1 MSVLSRIFMIVRC
14 CLRLEDSLTP
24 SRVIRITLFL
34 TNAKQDGFFLGFVC
48 LASPRRSP
56 DLPDALPSLSVS
68 CVLSTHL
75 VLSRSLSPSHAR
87 SFSAI
92 GTLSWVRIDRD
103 ALFRRLCTPPLPPP
117 PGATVSTEEH
127 RPPPLPFLSCMLA
140 LNYEICD
147 MVQFHETPTIFSL
160 PSKYSLV
167 LQSRAR
173 FSKVPSSTNVFAFDV
188 STFLVKS

>member
-1 MSVLSRIFMIVRC
+1 MLSAPRRFTHAISSHQNHVVLDQRQARWV
-14 CLRLEDSLTP
+14 
-24 SRVIRITLFL
+24 
-34 TNAKQDGFFLGFVC
+34 FLGFR
-48 LASPRRSP
+48 LSRFASPLSRPTWRS
-56 DLPDALPSLSVS
+56 SLSVR
-68 CVLSTHL
+68 L
-75 VLSRSLSPSHAR
+75 VCPVHPPRSVSLSLSPSHAR